1 MTQGV
6 PLIPSCCRNDATR
19 LSITSDLPKLVVFD
33 GPHINAS
40 IDKQSASLE
49 LMRPFNTSSNL

>member
-19 LSITSDLPKLVVFD
+19 LSITTDLPKLVVFD
-33 GPHINAS
+33 RPHIGAS
-40 IDKQSASLE
+40 IDKQSAEIAGAHETVQYE
-49 LMRPFNTSSNL
+49 L